1 MRRDPQNNR
10 PDDLPDGLTVV
21 QHVNARDL
29 GGWPLVFAAA
39 LIVILGL
46 GGL

>member
-1 MRRDPQNNR
+1 MRRDLHNKN
-10 PDDLPDGLTVV
+10 PD
-21 QHVNARDL
+21 DL